1 MEGLTSIQIVL
12 LGLGGIGILVV
23 IIFLIRVNDKGYDYD
38 RIIRELNEQQEKDL
52 EELNAGN
59 GNKEIDKIE
68 SEILKCKKKL
78 GMKLFDK

>member
-38 RIIRELNEQQEKDL
+38 RILRELNEQQEKDL

-59 GNKEIDKIE
+59 KEINRKWNFKVQE
-68 SEILKCKKKL
+68 KTRNEIVW
-78 GMKLFDK
+78 

>member
-38 RIIRELNEQQEKDL
+38 RILRELN
-52 EELNAGN
+52 
-59 GNKEIDKIE
+59 
-68 SEILKCKKKL
+68 
-78 GMKLFDK
+78 

>member
-1 MEGLTSIQIVL
+1 MEGLTLVQIVL

-38 RIIRELNEQQEKDL
+38 RILRELNEQQEKDL

-59 GNKEIDKIE
+59 KEIDKIE
-68 SEILKCKKKL
+68 FMYERIKKFK
-78 GMKLFDK
+78 K

>member
-38 RIIRELNEQQEKDL
+38 RILRELNEQQEKDL

-59 GNKEIDKIE
+59 KKIDKIE

>member
-38 RIIRELNEQQEKDL
+38 RIIRELNEQQEK
-52 EELNAGN
+52 GFRR
-59 GNKEIDKIE
+59 I
-68 SEILKCKKKL
+68 KCWQ
-78 GMKLFDK
+78 

>member
-38 RIIRELNEQQEKDL
+38 RILRELNEQL
-52 EELNAGN
+52 
-59 GNKEIDKIE
+59 E